1 MNRTQQAQLGLIADS
16 LTKAIDL
23 LLSGE
28 VPPWCNRQQ
37 RKD

>member
-1 MNRTQQAQLGLIADS
+1 MNRLQAQLGLIADS

-28 VPPWCNRQQ
+28 VPP
-37 RKD
+37 